1 MVENIPLLCDN
12 RGMPV
17 TTLIEPGQSIRW
29 RSRRWRVLG
38 EEEGGFL
45 RLVGIENVNRDQV
58 ALALLELERD
68 RLEPDELPLPDLD
81 VERSDRARW
90 RALHEAYR
98 ITMAGGREQLVGLD
112 WGAVAVEPYQLVPLL
127 RVARTL
133 RTRLLIGD
141 DTGLGKTA
149 EAGIILRWL
158 AQRHQ
163 ASRVLIVTRAAP
175 EPKRWQDEMWTKF
188 GFRFD
193 ILQSG
198 SDFAERR
205 RQAPNV
211 NVFAQENKL
220 IVSMSLAARQSLL
233 DELRQCP
240 SPFDVVIVDEA
251 HHLAERGKR
260 TKRLAVLGR
269 TLDRVSKEGA
279 LLLLTATPH
288 DGKSASFLSLL
299 RLLDPF
305 VEIEEDTV
313 SIDVASRL
321 MIRRLKGEV
330 TLAGGRRFIEPEIH
344 VLSTIPEAS
353 KEERAIEPILGEY
366 KTWLSNEKAR
376 YERESARQK
385 ATGCE
390 FLAGTLLKRYGSS
403 VAALRATLRR
413 RLSLP
418 PADEDMDAAVPYVE
432 NDASDPEDDVLDP
445 GAEAETPPP
454 SLGVGER
461 DIAMRLLTAAEAVP
475 RGRDAKLQALV
486 KLLGRLTGKK
496 VVVFTEYRDTLRA
509 AARRL
514 DAEGITFTLFHGGT
528 SDRDRDLAMKSF
540 LTDPDV
546 RVFLATDAASEGK
559 NLQHGV
565 HHLVHLDV
573 PFNPNRYLQR
583 NGRIDRYGQLETPHI
598 WALVA
603 ADRKGNQG
611 RPEYRALEILI
622 EKLQRIQRESG
633 SVGQVLPNFA
643 SGKVREVLTGTLS
656 DAASQIDALFQDDNV
671 ERATADLTRLTVR
684 NRDELREA
692 QDYVENL
699 GTVDDFR
706 GLLEPLLRT
715 TFHGW
720 DDGGGISELG
730 GGAVR
735 VQVPVRLRDQL
746 GTPVLA
752 RATFERAVAVASQ
765 ENNDEAPVEFLT
777 PAHPLVEATLRA
789 IREDARGP
797 AFAHRFDVSAADSE
811 GLVLSFV
818 ARYVD
823 GESRT
828 VDERLEAVELQL
840 DLTTSQDA
848 EADLVRLGID
858 HQGRSGH
865 PDVERIAP
873 WRELFP
879 ELAAAARAEAERRA
893 AAHLQALERIAD
905 ELTGQERES
914 LGRWKSDEKSRIERI
929 SFAPAGSMSFDQFE
943 AYSERVRRLEA
954 EYERR
959 LGSLRDR
966 SEIRLASLE
975 LLGGRLLVRVAS

>member
-1 MVENIPLLCDN
+1 VSTA
-12 RGMPV
+12 V
-17 TTLIEPGQSIRW
+17 VEPGQTVRW

-38 EEEGGFL
+38 QEEGGFL
-45 RLVGIENVNRDQV
+45 HLVGIENLNRDHE

-68 RLEPDELPLPDLD
+68 RIEPDELPLPKLD
-81 VERSDRARW
+81 VERSDRAPW
-90 RALHEAYR
+90 RALHESYR

-133 RTRLLIGD
+133 RTRLLIAD

-163 ASRVLIVTRAAP
+163 ANRVLIVTRAAP

-193 ILQSG
+193 ILESG

-220 IVSMSLAARQSLL
+220 IVSMSLAARQAFL

-240 SPFDVVIVDEA
+240 APFNVVIVDEA

-269 TLDRVSKEGA
+269 ALERASKDGA

-288 DGKSASFLSLL
+288 DGKTASFVSLL

-313 SIDVASRL
+313 SVDVASRL
-321 MIRRLKGEV
+321 MVRRLKPEV
-330 TLAGGRRFIEPEIH
+330 TLAGGRKFKEPEIH
-344 VLSTIPEAS
+344 VVSTLSEAS
-353 KEERAIEPILGEY
+353 SHERAVEPILGEY
-366 KTWLSNEKAR
+366 KAWLDREKQR
-376 YERESARQK
+376 FERENARQK

-413 RLSLP
+413 RLGLP
-418 PADEDMDAAVPYVE
+418 PADEDTDVVVPYVE
-432 NDASDPEDDVLDP
+432 TDSSDPEDEVLDP

-454 SLGVGER
+454 PLSPSER
-461 DIAMRLLTAAEAVP
+461 EIAQRLLDAAGAVP

-486 KLLGRLTGKK
+486 KLLGKLGGQKA
-496 VVVFTEYRDTLRA
+496 VVFTEYRDTLRA

-514 DAEGITFTLFHGGT
+514 DAEGIRYALFHGGT
-528 SDRDRDLAMKSF
+528 PDAERDTAIHSF
-540 LTDPDV
+540 LTNPGV

-573 PFNPNRYLQR
+573 PWNPNRYLQR
-583 NGRIDRYGQLETPHI
+583 NGRIDRYGQTDTPHI

-603 ADRKGNQG
+603 ADRKGNRG
-611 RPEYRALEILI
+611 RAEYRALEIVI
-622 EKLQRIQRESG
+622 EKLQRIAKESG
-633 SVGQVLPNFA
+633 SVGRVLPNFT
-643 SGKVREVLTGTLS
+643 SGKVREVLAGTVADIERQVDRLMDDE
-656 DAASQIDALFQDDNV
+656 DAQRAS
-671 ERATADLTRLTVR
+671 EDLTRLTLR
-684 NRDELREA
+684 NREELRAAER
-692 QDYVENL
+692 YVGEL
-699 GTVDDFR
+699 GTIDDFR
-706 GLLEPLLRT
+706 ELLEPLLRT

-720 DDGGGISELG
+720 DDGGTLADVGQDVVRVTIPRRLRPELG
-730 GGAVR
+730 AEI
-735 VQVPVRLRDQL
+735 P
-746 GTPVLA
+746 
-752 RATFERAVAVASQ
+752 RATFNRQVAVASQ
-765 ENNDEAPVEFLT
+765 DASDEEPIEFLT
-777 PAHPLVEATLRA
+777 PAHPLIDASLRA
-789 IREDARGP
+789 IRDDARDP
-797 AFAHRFDVSAADSE
+797 EFVHRFDVAVSAEE
-811 GLVLSFV
+811 GLVFSFV

-828 VDERLEAVELQL
+828 ADERLLAVEVSL
-840 DLTTSQDA
+840 DGAASRDN
-848 EADLVRLGID
+848 ERDLARLGID
-858 HQGRSGH
+858 DISSPSR
-865 PDVERIAP
+865 PDSQRIAA
-873 WRELFP
+873 WRTRFER
-879 ELAAAARAEAERRA
+879 LAVAARVEAERRTA
-893 AAHLQALERIAD
+893 DHLLELDRIAD
-905 ELTGQERES
+905 ELSGEEHEA
-914 LGRWKSDEKSRIERI
+914 LGRWQSDEKSRIEKI
-929 SFAPAGSMSFDQFE
+929 SFGASVTLTFDQLE
-943 AYSERVRRLEA
+943 AYEERLQRLEF
-954 EYERR
+954 EHEHR
-959 LGSLRDR
+959 LGTLRDR
-966 SEIRLASLE
+966 SKIRLASLD
-975 LLGGRLLVRVAS
+975 LLGGRLLVVAER

>member
-1 MVENIPLLCDN
+1 MSEVLL
-12 RGMPV
+12 
-17 TTLIEPGQSIRW
+17 EPGQSVRW

-45 RLVGIENVNRDQV
+45 RLVGVESLNRDHE
-58 ALALLELERD
+58 ALALLDLERD
-68 RLEPDELPLPDLD
+68 RIEPDELPLPKLD

-90 RALHEAYR
+90 RALHESYR

-133 RTRLLIGD
+133 RTRLLIAD

-158 AQRHQ
+158 AQRHL
-163 ASRVLIVTRAAP
+163 ANRVLIVTRAAP

-193 ILQSG
+193 ILGSG

-220 IVSMSLAARQSLL
+220 ILSMSLAARQAFL

-240 SPFDVVIVDEA
+240 ASFDVVIVDEA
-251 HHLAERGKR
+251 HHLAERGNR

-269 TLDRVSKEGA
+269 ALERASKDGA

-288 DGKSASFLSLL
+288 DGKTASFVSLL

-313 SIDVASRL
+313 SVDVASRL
-321 MIRRLKGEV
+321 MVRRLKPEV
-330 TLAGGRRFIEPEIH
+330 TLAGGRKFKEPEIH
-344 VLSTIPEAS
+344 VLSTLTEAS
-353 KEERAIEPILGEY
+353 TQEKAVEPILGEY
-366 KTWLSNEKAR
+366 KSWLDGEKQR
-376 YERESARQK
+376 FEREGARQK

-413 RLSLP
+413 RIGLP
-418 PADEDMDAAVPYVE
+418 PADEDTDSVVPFVE
-432 NDASDPEDDVLDP
+432 TDASDPEDETLDP

-454 SLGVGER
+454 PITPGER
-461 DIAMRLLTAAEAVP
+461 EVAQRLLEAAEAVP

-486 KLLGRLTGKK
+486 KLLNGTLTGQKA
-496 VVVFTEYRDTLRA
+496 VVFTEYRDTLRA

-514 DAEGITFTLFHGGT
+514 EAEGISYVVFHGGT
-528 SDRDRDLAMKSF
+528 PDAERDDAIHSF
-540 LTDPDV
+540 LTDPEI

-573 PFNPNRYLQR
+573 PWNPNRYLQR
-583 NGRIDRYGQLETPHI
+583 NGRIDRYGQTETPHI

-611 RPEYRALEILI
+611 RPEYRALEIVI
-622 EKLQRIQRESG
+622 EKLQRIAKESG
-633 SVGQVLPNFA
+633 SVGTVLPNFT
-643 SGKVREVLTGTLS
+643 SGKVREVLAGTVGDVESQVQRLMDDE
-656 DAASQIDALFQDDNV
+656 DAQKANK
-671 ERATADLTRLTVR
+671 ELTRLTLR
-684 NRDELREA
+684 NREELSAAER
-692 QDYVENL
+692 YVGEL
-699 GTVDDFR
+699 GTIDDFR
-706 GLLEPLLRT
+706 SLLEPLLRT

-720 DDGGGISELG
+720 DDGGTLSNLDHE
-730 GGAVR
+730 AVR
-735 VQVPVRLRDQL
+735 VIIPRRLRAEIGAEL
-746 GTPVLA
+746 P
-752 RATFERAVAVASQ
+752 RATFNRHVAVASQ
-765 ENNDEAPVEFLT
+765 EAGEEAIEFLT
-777 PAHPLVEATLRA
+777 PAHPLIDATLRA
-789 IREDARGP
+789 IRDDARNP
-797 AFAHRFDVSAADSE
+797 EFAHRFDVAANDDE
-811 GLVLSFV
+811 GLVFSFV

-828 VDERLEAVELQL
+828 ADERLLAVEVSL
-840 DLTTSQDA
+840 DGAVSKDMKR
-848 EADLVRLGID
+848 DLARLGISD
-858 HQGRSGH
+858 TSSPGR
-865 PDVERIAP
+865 PDAERISV
-873 WRELFP
+873 WRARFEA
-879 ELAAAARAEAERRA
+879 LAEVARVEAERRTDE
-893 AAHLQALERIAD
+893 HLLELDRIAG
-905 ELTGQERES
+905 ELSGEEREA
-914 LGRWKSDEKSRIERI
+914 LGRWKSDEKARIEKI
-929 SFAPAGSMSFDQFE
+929 SFGAVVKISFDQLE
-943 AYSERVRRLEA
+943 AYEERLQRLEVEYVRRLET
-954 EYERR
+954 
-959 LGSLRDR
+959 LRDR

-975 LLGGRLLVRVAS
+975 MLGGRLLVGAEK

>member
-1 MVENIPLLCDN
+1 MSDVLL
-12 RGMPV
+12 
-17 TTLIEPGQSIRW
+17 EPGQSVRW

-45 RLVGIENVNRDQV
+45 RLVGIENLNRDHE
-58 ALALLELERD
+58 ALALLELERG
-68 RLEPDELPLPDLD
+68 RIEPDELPLPKLD
-81 VERSDRARW
+81 VESSDRARW
-90 RALHEAYR
+90 RALHESYR

-133 RTRLLIGD
+133 RTRLLIAD

-163 ASRVLIVTRAAP
+163 ANRVLIVTRAAP
-175 EPKRWQDEMWTKF
+175 EPKRWQEEMWTKF

-193 ILQSG
+193 ILESG

-220 IVSMSLAARQSLL
+220 IVSMTLAARQAFL

-251 HHLAERGKR
+251 HHLAERGNR

-269 TLDRVSKEGA
+269 ALERASKDGA

-288 DGKSASFLSLL
+288 DGRTASFISLL

-321 MIRRLKGEV
+321 MVRRLKPEV
-330 TLAGGRRFIEPEIH
+330 TLAGGRKFKEPEIH
-344 VLSTIPEAS
+344 VLSTLAEAS
-353 KEERAIEPILGEY
+353 PQEKAVEPILGEY
-366 KTWLSNEKAR
+366 KSWLDGEKQR
-376 YERESARQK
+376 FERENARQK

-413 RLSLP
+413 RLDLP
-418 PADEDMDAAVPYVE
+418 PADEDTDAVVPFVE
-432 NDASDPEDDVLDP
+432 TDASDPEDEILDP

-454 SLGVGER
+454 PLSPGER
-461 DIAMRLLTAAEAVP
+461 EVAQRLLDAAEEVP

-486 KLLGRLTGKK
+486 KLLKGTLAGHKA
-496 VVVFTEYRDTLRA
+496 VVFTEYRDTLRA

-514 DAEGITFTLFHGGT
+514 DGEGISYVLFHGGT
-528 SDRDRDLAMKSF
+528 PDTERDHAIHSF

-573 PFNPNRYLQR
+573 PWNPNRYLQR
-583 NGRIDRYGQLETPHI
+583 NGRIDRYGQTETPHI

-611 RPEYRALEILI
+611 RPEYRALEIVI
-622 EKLQRIQRESG
+622 EKLQRIAKESG
-633 SVGQVLPNFA
+633 SVGRVLPNFT
-643 SGKVREVLTGTLS
+643 SGKVREVLAGTVS
-656 DAASQIDALFQDDNV
+656 DV
-671 ERATADLTRLTVR
+671 ERQVDQLMDDEDAQRANEDLTRLTLR
-684 NRDELREA
+684 NREELAAADR
-692 QDYVENL
+692 YVSEL
-699 GTVDDFR
+699 GTIDDFR
-706 GLLEPLLRT
+706 ELLEPLLRT

-720 DDGGGISELG
+720 DDGGALVDTGQDTLRVTIPRRLRAELG
-730 GGAVR
+730 TEL
-735 VQVPVRLRDQL
+735 P
-746 GTPVLA
+746 
-752 RATFERAVAVASQ
+752 RATFNRHVAVASQ
-765 ENNDEAPVEFLT
+765 EVSEEDAVEFLT
-777 PAHPLVEATLRA
+777 PAHPLIDATLRA
-789 IREDARGP
+789 IRDDARNP
-797 AFAHRFDVSAADSE
+797 DFAHRFDVGVHHDE
-811 GLVLSFV
+811 GLVFSFV

-828 VDERLEAVELQL
+828 ADERLLAVEMSL
-840 DLTTSQDA
+840 DGEASQDS
-848 EADLVRLGID
+848 DRDFNRLGIGETSSP
-858 HQGRSGH
+858 GR
-865 PDVERIAP
+865 PDPERITQ
-873 WRELFP
+873 WRDHFEA
-879 ELAAAARAEAERRA
+879 LAETARVEAERRT
-893 AAHLQALERIAD
+893 AAHLRKLDRIAD
-905 ELTGQERES
+905 ELSGEEREA
-914 LGRWKSDEKSRIERI
+914 LGRWKSDEKARLEKI
-929 SFAPAGSMSFDQFE
+929 SFGTSTKLSFDQLE
-943 AYSERVRRLEA
+943 AYEERLQRLES

-959 LGSLRDR
+959 LETLRER

-975 LLGGRLLVRVAS
+975 LLGGRLLVRAAT